1 MGTWARGRRRGNVA
15 AATLLKARG
24 PGALFPRGFG
34 FRRRGAPGTLFERR
48 ADKTAVGVSRVYE
61 RAAARRRQLN
71 YEFLQATRKIVVPAT
86 NRWALVVDTAALRA
100 LGGGGGIIFPFSR
113 RVTIVAYVF
122 RELESHRLSPPRRS
136 IS

>member
-34 FRRRGAPGTLFERR
+34 FRRRGASGTLFERR

-100 LGGGGGIIFPFSR
+100 SKGRGHYFSILATGNDR
-113 RVTIVAYVF
+113 RVRVSRARIP
-122 RELESHRLSPPRRS
+122 SPLPPAP
-136 IS
+136 ID